1 MVLGLWMVNVVFSAR
16 PSPAE
21 LPVGARNLFR
31 QCFAVYL
38 PWCTIRLTLLYGAWI
53 TPVIKSNTLGFIGGL
68 VFVVG
73 IAPILYEIHLR
84 IPLLR
89 FLFSGKPMNK
99 PAKTPASAS

>member
-1 MVLGLWMVNVVFSAR
+1 MYETESVITMVLGCGWSMWSAR

-38 PWCTIRLTLLYGAWI
+38 PVHHPLTLLYGAWI

-68 VFVVG
+68 VFVG
-73 IAPILYEIHLR
+73 IALILYEIHLR

-89 FLFSGKPMNK
+89 FCSPENR
-99 PAKTPASAS
+99 

>member
-1 MVLGLWMVNVVFSAR
+1 MHH
-16 PSPAE
+16 P
-21 LPVGARNLFR
+21 
-31 QCFAVYL
+31 
-38 PWCTIRLTLLYGAWI
+38 LTLLYGAWI

-73 IAPILYEIHLR
+73 IALILYEIHLR

>member
-1 MVLGLWMVNVVFSAR
+1 MCIR
-16 PSPAE
+16 DI
-21 LPVGARNLFR
+21 LF
-31 QCFAVYL
+31 QYTLTMLYL
-38 PWCTIRLTLLYGAWI
+38 SLINA
-53 TPVIKSNTLGFIGGL
+53 VIKSNTLGFIGGL

-73 IAPILYEIHLR
+73 IALILYEIHLR

>member
-1 MVLGLWMVNVVFSAR
+1 MDGQCGLFAR

-21 LPVGARNLFR
+21 LPVARVTYFVNASLFI
-31 QCFAVYL
+31 YL
-38 PWCTIRLTLLYGAWI
+38 VHHPLTLLYGAWI
-53 TPVIKSNTLGFIGGL
+53 TPIIKSNTLGFIGGL

-73 IAPILYEIHLR
+73 IALILYEIHLR

>member
-1 MVLGLWMVNVVFSAR
+1 MWFFAR

-21 LPVGARNLFR
+21 FPVGARNLFR
-31 QCFAVYL
+31 QCFAVYFTVHH
-38 PWCTIRLTLLYGAWI
+38 PLTLLYGAWI

-73 IAPILYEIHLR
+73 IALILYEIHLR

>member
-1 MVLGLWMVNVVFSAR
+1 
-16 PSPAE
+16 
-21 LPVGARNLFR
+21 
-31 QCFAVYL
+31 
-38 PWCTIRLTLLYGAWI
+38 

-73 IAPILYEIHLR
+73 IALILYEIHLR